1 MTYRL
6 IMDDSLLGFLFI
18 SLILSCCFGAGYIK
32 AHSEVSTE
40 CERLGAFYVGD
51 KTYKCELK
59 K

>member
-1 MTYRL
+1 MS
-6 IMDDSLLGFLFI
+6 DSLLGCLLIAF
-18 SLILSCCFGAGYIK
+18 ILSFCFGMGYIK
-32 AHSEVSTE
+32 AHNEVATE

>member
-1 MTYRL
+1 
-6 IMDDSLLGFLFI
+6 MDDSLLGFLLAA
-18 SLILSCCFGAGYIK
+18 LILSFCFGAGSVK
-32 AHSEVSTE
+32 AHREVATE

>member
-1 MTYRL
+1 MGAL
-6 IMDDSLLGFLFI
+6 IVAMVVAFMMVTAYFN
-18 SLILSCCFGAGYIK
+18 GYSN
-32 AHSEVSTE
+32 AHSTVATE